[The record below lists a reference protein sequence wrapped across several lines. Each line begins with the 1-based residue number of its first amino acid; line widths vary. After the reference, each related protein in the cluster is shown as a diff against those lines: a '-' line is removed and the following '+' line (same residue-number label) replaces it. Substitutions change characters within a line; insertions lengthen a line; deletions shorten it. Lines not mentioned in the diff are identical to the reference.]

1 MGWLSSVNN
10 QTNVH
15 LFLVHQMGKLV
26 RLERDIYSGLKEHAQ
41 HLDSA
46 TRDIE
51 DYVREV
57 AGVYS
62 ECGDS
67 EECDDQ
73 QTESILGNPIHN
85 YQLLKRVTVTWK
97 KVLKTLKAI
106 DGKSILSKI
115 KKRKKKEKLPTD
127 IDLNLAAKSL
137 NNLKD
142 VYRIPADEM
151 AEGNLLGVQT
161 GAKLN
166 EQDLFYL
173 ASSAAN
179 QVILIQDKFS
189 LKNYLL
195 QYVEQS
201 QSCCGSPGTFGQSS
215 CA

>member
-1 MGWLSSVNN
+1 
-10 QTNVH
+10 
-15 LFLVHQMGKLV
+15 MGKLV

-179 QVILIQDKFS
+179 QVILIQEKFS
-189 LKNYLL
+189 IKMTSYNM
-195 QYVEQS
+195 
-201 QSCCGSPGTFGQSS
+201 
-215 CA
+215 